1 MVAIVLL
8 GSGAGCEVGSVL
20 WSEELQLEG
29 DGVGDGCSRG
39 GDSRGLEEGGRDLAG
54 GG

>member
-1 MVAIVLL
+1 MKW
-8 GSGAGCEVGSVL
+8 EVFCG
-20 WSEELQLEG
+20 QKN
-29 DGVGDGCSRG
+29 CSWRGMAWAMDALG